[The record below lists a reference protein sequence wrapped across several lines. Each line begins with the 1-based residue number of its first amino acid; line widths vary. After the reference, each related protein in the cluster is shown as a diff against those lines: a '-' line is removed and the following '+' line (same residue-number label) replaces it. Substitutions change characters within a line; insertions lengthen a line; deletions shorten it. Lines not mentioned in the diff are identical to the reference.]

1 MGEPKRGVFWL
12 VDNSILAF
20 PFEADATV
28 GVEFYS
34 KRNTAVRPTTIGGI
48 TQRPDV
54 DIIALTNHT
63 INDDPQ
69 IVLDAVHTALK
80 DIGYTDLTVNRR
92 SVNVKLKKVDMDVV
106 PIISDGYGG
115 YLIPDIHLEEWLV
128 TNPPAHTEWTVE
140 VNKNANGRFKP
151 LVKLFK
157 WWRRE
162 E

>member
-1 MGEPKRGVFWL
+1 MTTQQQFLDLLSDIEPSTTTVNDCSSAHNTLRDALKVHNEFSKVHVHTFLSGSYKR
-12 VDNSILAF
+12 S
-20 PFEADATV
+20 
-28 GVEFYS
+28 
-34 KRNTAVRPTTIGGI
+34 TAVRPTTIGGI

-54 DIIALTNHT
+54 DIIARTNHT

-128 TNPPAHTEWTVE
+128 TNPPAHTY
-140 VNKNANGRFKP
+140 
-151 LVKLFK
+151 LI
-157 WWRRE
+157 
-162 E
+162 

>member
-1 MGEPKRGVFWL
+1 
-12 VDNSILAF
+12 
-20 PFEADATV
+20 
-28 GVEFYS
+28 
-34 KRNTAVRPTTIGGI
+34 
-48 TQRPDV
+48 
-54 DIIALTNHT
+54 
-63 INDDPQ
+63 
-69 IVLDAVHTALK
+69 
-80 DIGYTDLTVNRR
+80 
-92 SVNVKLKKVDMDVV
+92 MDVV

-162 E
+162 NLSDLKRPKRIHFRMPGCQAYELLRIQL